1 MFSSSWILLSSSM
14 SSPLQSSWLS
24 WYPRK
29 LPITWLWGK
38 LENTGLMI
46 VSGAFTDA
54 SADQTCLQTG
64 LQKFCTPLCSRI
76 RTQRLHQADYCFL
89 FPICR
94 LHLTDCILYIVFCKL
109 NFSYCIWR
117 WNFPDRIVN
126 ITVLDCYLRIEFSRL
141 HIADCPFMIF
151 RQHAASI
158 YGFVFSYVL
167 YVCMSKK
174 I

>member
-1 MFSSSWILLSSSM
+1 MCTISNPLPSSWMFSSSWILLSSSM

-29 LPITWLWGK
+29 LPITWLSGK

-46 VSGAFTDA
+46 VSGAFADA

-64 LQKFCTPLCSRI
+64 LQKFCTALCSRI

-94 LHLTDCILYIVFCKL
+94 LHLTCMLQIAFFILRL
-109 NFSYCIWR
+109 EM
-117 WNFPDRIVN
+117 
-126 ITVLDCYLRIEFSRL
+126 EFSRS
-141 HIADCPFMIF
+141 HCQHYSF
-151 RQHAASI
+151 RLLFAEW
-158 YGFVFSYVL
+158 VFQITY
-167 YVCMSKK
+167 
-174 I
+174 